1 MPRYELALILK
12 AMQRPETAAAVRR
25 TVETLMERGAVVR
38 NMENL
43 GERLLPYKMTKHN
56 ERHSRGT
63 YFLVDF
69 YCAPSILDG
78 LLNQLHRDVD
88 VVRPTVL
95 KKEEQEPKSSCC
107 GPSQ

>member
-12 AMQRPETAAAVRR
+12 AMTRPETAATLRR

-43 GERLLPYKMTKHN
+43 GERLLPYAITKHN
-56 ERHSRGT
+56 QRHDRGA

-69 YCAPSILDG
+69 YAAPNILISFLDH
-78 LLNQLHRDVD
+78 LHRDVD

-95 KKEEQEPKSSCC
+95 KKDPQVSGQTSC
-107 GPSQ
+107 GPQQ